1 MINVILINS
10 NTLTGKSFSCI
21 CSVISNS
28 FNINQLDAGLSVAG
42 PNLWTTAAFL
52 KCQDPVSICI
62 LAKSENKD
70 LSPFFPAL
78 SKNLNIF

>member
-28 FNINQLDAGLSVAG
+28 FNINQLDAGLSVA
-42 PNLWTTAAFL
+42 AFL

-70 LSPFFPAL
+70 LGPPFPAR